1 MESNLKPARTVITV
15 GEKSFCLC
23 TSLKGKSD
31 FPGSCFTQKGVSSPQ
46 GLLCLFQAYE
56 QLGHAKAIWMA
67 PASLWYQIPCPQHFN
82 LCCKYVNNDATVCA
96 VTEEVFVLLSLR
108 KGSFLLS

>member
-1 MESNLKPARTVITV
+1 
-15 GEKSFCLC
+15 
-23 TSLKGKSD
+23 
-31 FPGSCFTQKGVSSPQ
+31 
-46 GLLCLFQAYE
+46 
-56 QLGHAKAIWMA
+56 MA

-108 KGSFLLS
+108 KAAFHCHKSLGAE